1 MVTSPR
7 KIYQRKNLE
16 RAHSCA
22 DFDRNDQKVK
32 NLERI
37 KVWVILEFGCV
48 LGDHC
53 SILEL
58 NEVRGL
64 LRFEDWS
71 SKCPLQNN
79 FVFLFEFLC
88 FGIVVLSRGIHK

>member
-1 MVTSPR
+1 M
-7 KIYQRKNLE
+7 Q
-16 RAHSCA
+16 

-37 KVWVILEFGCV
+37 RVWVISVFGHV

-64 LRFEDWS
+64 LRLEVWS
-71 SKCPLQNN
+71 SKCLLENKYD
-79 FVFLFEFLC
+79 FY
-88 FGIVVLSRGIHK
+88 LSS

>member
-1 MVTSPR
+1 V
-7 KIYQRKNLE
+7 Q
-16 RAHSCA
+16 

-37 KVWVILEFGCV
+37 RVWVIPVFGDV

-58 NEVRGL
+58 NEARGL
-64 LRFEDWS
+64 LRFEVWS
-71 SKCPLQNN
+71 SKCLLENKYD
-79 FVFLFEFLC
+79 FYF
-88 FGIVVLSRGIHK
+88 SS

>member
-1 MVTSPR
+1 M
-7 KIYQRKNLE
+7 Q
-16 RAHSCA
+16 
-22 DFDRNDQKVK
+22 DFDRNEQKVK

-37 KVWVILEFGCV
+37 RVRVIPVFGHV

-64 LRFEDWS
+64 LRFEVWS
-71 SKCPLQNN
+71 SKCLLEN
-79 FVFLFEFLC
+79 
-88 FGIVVLSRGIHK
+88 